1 MSEEEFSA
9 QELRDKINKIA
20 IEIESIEETA
30 KKKDT
35 YIKNKINEEYDPKI
49 NEIGLKLQNQQALL
63 DEFVNK
69 IDDLVSKKKKLTPV
83 IKNLEQEYSNLK
95 KAKEKALNGNIKA
108 IAKEKKTKTKVI
120 NRDIK
125 LLEREVKVE
134 KLLERELKLE
144 KSK

>member
-1 MSEEEFSA
+1 MSDEERSA

-49 NEIGLKLQNQQALL
+49 SEIGLKLQNQQAIF
-63 DEFVNK
+63 DELVSK
-69 IDDLVSKKKKLTPV
+69 IDSLMLKKKKLTPV
-83 IKNLEQEYSNLK
+83 IKNLEQEYINLK
-95 KAKEKALNGNIKA
+95 KAKEKALTGNVKA
-108 IAKEKKTKTKVI
+108 IAKEKKNKTKVV

-125 LLEREVKVE
+125 LLERKLKVE
-134 KLLERELKLE
+134 KIK
-144 KSK
+144 

>member
-1 MSEEEFSA
+1 MSGEEFSA

-49 NEIGLKLQNQQALL
+49 SEIGLKLQNQQALL
-63 DEFVNK
+63 AELVSK
-69 IDDLVSKKKKLTPV
+69 IDDLMLKKKKLTPV
-83 IKNLEQEYSNLK
+83 IKNLEQEYNNLK
-95 KAKEKALNGNIKA
+95 KAKEKALNGNVKA
-108 IAKEKKTKTKVI
+108 IAKEKKTKSKVI
-120 NRDIK
+120 DRNI
-125 LLEREVKVE
+125 
-134 KLLERELKLE
+134 KLLERELKSE

>member
-49 NEIGLKLQNQQALL
+49 SEIGLKLQNQQAGF
-63 DEFVNK
+63 DE
-69 IDDLVSKKKKLTPV
+69 LVSKIDILMLKKKVLTPV
-83 IKNLEQEYSNLK
+83 IKNLEHEYRNLK
-95 KAKEKALNGNIKA
+95 KAKEKALNENFKA
-108 IAKEKKTKTKVI
+108 ISKEKKAKTKVI
-120 NRDIK
+120 DRDIK
-125 LLEREVKVE
+125 LLERE
-134 KLLERELKLE
+134 LKTE